1 MNPAAVPPGPE
12 LPDETREDLRH
23 ALLDEAHMAARM
35 RYVSE
40 TLALITNVE
49 DFWPSTRGLG
59 AAKSATSGGEKSSG
73 KPSRKCAVT
82 TVASM
87 SAELAEAAVNMAKK
101 GRYYAVGA
109 VIRQLVECEY
119 LLTLF
124 NDGIGHAIR

>member
-1 MNPAAVPPGPE
+1 
-12 LPDETREDLRH
+12 
-23 ALLDEAHMAARM
+23 
-35 RYVSE
+35 
-40 TLALITNVE
+40 
-49 DFWPSTRGLG
+49 
-59 AAKSATSGGEKSSG
+59 
-73 KPSRKCAVT
+73 
-82 TVASM
+82 M